1 MLKITGGPAT
11 GKTTIFRFVLES
23 LKTRA
28 KPDTL
33 LCYYLF
39 HDRDVDHRGST
50 MVLRSLIFQI
60 LTQQPSLF
68 ELIHEDFKMQG
79 VQYMENFFGM
89 WRNLRSFLQAIGEQV
104 VYILLDAL
112 NECAKTSRADLLS
125 VFSSLQDTLG
135 ETATVSI
142 KFLLTTRPE
151 DDIEEYLARWP
162 SLKLASVN

>member
-1 MLKITGGPAT
+1 
-11 GKTTIFRFVLES
+11 
-23 LKTRA
+23 
-28 KPDTL
+28 
-33 LCYYLF
+33 
-39 HDRDVDHRGST
+39 